1 MKKSV
6 LLLFVILL
14 GYNLASAQT
23 RLGLRGSG
31 QITSLSTADAASR
44 FGFKVGGMLSTP
56 VSDKLY
62 FQPAI
67 LLSLD
72 GSKSADK
79 YKPSYSAST
88 YSVETPLMFSI
99 RGGDEDVSVGFDF
112 GGFARYAF
120 SGSYWT
126 DSAEGR
132 IKPDIFDSHKRFNFG
147 PQVGFSVM
155 VGSLYLGS
163 SFQYGVIKPWSRKRG
178 GSYSYGVN
186 IGYLFEIY

>member
-14 GYNLASAQT
+14 GYNVASAQT

-31 QITSLSTADAASR
+31 QITSLSSADAASR
-44 FGFKVGGMLSTP
+44 FGFKVGGMLSAP
-56 VSDKLY
+56 LSDNLY
-62 FQPAI
+62 FQPSV

-72 GSKSADK
+72 GSKSSDK
-79 YKPSYSAST
+79 YKPHYSAST
-88 YSVETPLMFSI
+88 YSIETPLILSL

-112 GGFARYAF
+112 GAFARYAF
-120 SGSYWT
+120 SGNYWT

-155 VGSLYLGS
+155 VGSLYIGS
-163 SFQYGVIKPWSRKRG
+163 SFQYGIIKPWNNKRG
-178 GSYSYGVN
+178 SSYSYGVN
-186 IGYLFEIY
+186 ICYLFEIY

>member
-14 GYNLASAQT
+14 GYNTVSAQT
-23 RLGLRGSG
+23 RIGLRGSG
-31 QITSLSTADAASR
+31 QITSLASADAGSR
-44 FGFKVGGMLSTP
+44 FGFKAGGMLSTP
-56 VSDKLY
+56 ISDRIY
-62 FQPAI
+62 FQPSI
-67 LLSLD
+67 LVSLD
-72 GSKSADK
+72 GSKSAKK

-88 YSVETPLMFSI
+88 YSVETPLMFSL

-112 GGFARYAF
+112 GAFARYAF

-126 DSAEGR
+126 DSPEGR

-155 VGSLYLGS
+155 MGNLYLGS
-163 SFQYGVIKPWSRKRG
+163 SFQYGVIKPWSGKRG
-178 GSYSYGVN
+178 TSYSYGVN
-186 IGYLFEIY
+186 IGYLFELY